1 MTMADDNQGSGG
13 GVAWMDKSSDAN
25 TPKVVLGH
33 WFFHKMDEIY
43 FQLGAG
49 DKEPTL
55 IGRYAKNEVAL
66 AIKGI
71 VKEFNITPDSADG
84 QMLGQIAKGLKY
96 VKALRIGD
104 ALPKEI
110 LTREASWKLSP
121 RHKEIAYQRVSL
133 QLVNWMTGGDT
144 VITDPDELL
153 QLAGDPAIKKSIN
166 NAFGEAATKMGY
178 GKEHKE
184 AVIKHVEELAN
195 ELAYIEALRD
205 RFRRIRIMETKIQE
219 LRRIYGREKS
229 VLEIADQVA
238 RLGERAVK
246 EFDILF
252 QQIDAQTGEIISV
265 LKNLAQQIP
274 YIRDV
279 RDDLHIRLMAWD
291 DLLDRW
297 TEAEIKAN
305 KENPN
310 LLRDTYKFL
319 APRFMM
325 VKEWVLMSKL
335 QEGAAAMK
343 QVSQMGKDGPS
354 QKFGT
359 QMKW

>member
-1 MTMADDNQGSGG
+1 MADEAKVPNA
-13 GVAWMDKSSDAN
+13 GVAWMSKSDESN
-25 TPKVVLGH
+25 VPKVTLSH
-33 WFFHKMDEIY
+33 WFFHKMDEIH
-43 FQLGAG
+43 FQLAVS
-49 DKEPTL
+49 DKEPTMV
-55 IGRYAKNEVAL
+55 GRYSRNDVVL
-66 AIKGI
+66 TLKGVI
-71 VKEFNITPDSADG
+71 KEFNLGPETLDG
-84 QMLGQIAKGLKY
+84 QMLLHISDGLKY

-104 ALPKEI
+104 PLPKEI
-110 LTREASWKLSP
+110 LTREASWSLSP

-133 QLVNWMTGGDT
+133 QLVNWMTGGDNM
-144 VITDPDELL
+144 ITDPDELL
-153 QLAGDPAIKKSIN
+153 QLAGDPAIKKNIN
-166 NAFGEAATKMGY
+166 AAFAEAAEKLGY
-178 GKEHKE
+178 GRVNKE

-205 RFRRIRIMETKIQE
+205 RFRRIKIMETKIQE

-246 EFDILF
+246 EFEILF
-252 QQIDAQTGEIISV
+252 QQVDAQTGEILSV
-265 LKNLAQQIP
+265 LKNLASQIP

-297 TEAEIKAN
+297 TEAEIKQN
-305 KENPN
+305 RDNPN

-325 VKEWVLMSKL
+325 VKEWVLMTKL
-335 QEGAAAMK
+335 QEGASTMK
-343 QVSQMGKDGPS
+343 GVSQLGGKEGPPKS
-354 QKFGT
+354 FGK